1 MADIDFKP
9 VHKEELVALVE
20 RAIKTSVGYYD
31 SKLSKERKDVLDY
44 YNGVLPRPLHAG
56 NSRYVSLDVYDSVE
70 SLKAV
75 LLETFA
81 VGNRIVQFAPQ
92 KAEDV
97 EMARIATDYVD
108 YVVFRQNDGF
118 KIFSDVIQD
127 GLIARV
133 GVAKVY
139 WDERYETVE
148 EEFENLTQDEVDM
161 LIASGDYEDVD
172 FEIDDDDESGLY
184 EGTVTRKVDKSQ
196 VRIDAV
202 PPEEFL
208 ITPQAKSIQE
218 APFIAHR
225 TRKTYSELIEMGF
238 DKKLVYSISAND
250 DTELTMNPEVL
261 ARFEQIGADRLNLN
275 GQVQEQTR
283 RVIVYECYIHL
294 DMDGSGEAKLWK
306 VTKAGSVILDYERC
320 DHKPFVAY
328 VPLPIPHSFYGSNF
342 ASKVVP
348 TQNARSTLVRGILDH
363 TLITNNP
370 RMMVVKGALTN
381 PKELIEN
388 RIGGLVNVTRP
399 DGIAPLPQPGLN
411 PFVFQTIQLLDEDKE
426 EATGVSKLSQGLNKD
441 AVSKQNSQAMVEN
454 LVSLSQQREKIMA
467 RNFAYQF
474 CKELYLSVYRLVV
487 ANERQE
493 KVVEIAGDFI
503 RVFPSD
509 WDERTD
515 VIVEMKL
522 GYGEQEQDAQKLIAY
537 HQLMVQDPKLG
548 PMYSAQNAFNVI
560 KDVIEKSG
568 IKKITDYITPPEQLP
583 PPQPDPM
590 AMKQVELQE
599 RQVATQETIAQ
610 AQAFKVQHNYEI
622 EQMKLDLQKMKQE
635 MDAMV
640 KQRDQD
646 RKEFDSTA
654 RAAIQVEEMQRLK
667 EIPAENQRGI
677 VSPT

>member
-1 MADIDFKP
+1 MADTDFKP
-9 VHKEELVALVE
+9 VDKSELVTLVE

-31 SKLSKERKDVLDY
+31 SKLSRERKDVLDY
-44 YNGVLPRPLHAG
+44 YNGVLPRPLHSG
-56 NSRYVSLDVYDSVE
+56 NSRYVSMDVYDSVE

-81 VGNRIVQFAPQ
+81 AGNRIVQFAPQ
-92 KAEDV
+92 TSEDV
-97 EMARIATDYVD
+97 EMARIATEYCDYVI
-108 YVVFRQNDGF
+108 FRQNNGF
-118 KIFSDVIQD
+118 DVFSDVIQD

-139 WDERYETVE
+139 WDECFETIE

-161 LIASGDYEDVD
+161 LIAAGDYEDIEFEVD
-172 FEIDDDDESGLY
+172 EDDPSGLY

-196 VRIDAV
+196 VKIDPV

-208 ITPQAKSIQE
+208 ITPQAKSIAE
-218 APFIAHR
+218 AAFIAHR
-225 TRKTYSELIEMGF
+225 TRKTYSELVEMGF

-283 RVIVYECYIHL
+283 AVVVYECYMHL
-294 DMDGSGEAKLWK
+294 DMDGTGEAKLWK
-306 VTKAGSVILDYERC
+306 VTKAGSVILDYERV

-328 VPLPIPHSFYGSNF
+328 VPLTIPHSFYGSNF
-342 ASKVVP
+342 ASKAIP
-348 TQNARSTLVRGILDH
+348 IQNARSTLVRGILDH
-363 TLITNNP
+363 TLITTNP

-399 DGIAPLPQPGLN
+399 DGIAPLPQAGLN

-441 AVSKQNSQAMVEN
+441 AVSKQNSQAMVES

-474 CKELYLSVYRLVV
+474 LAELYLSVYRLVV
-487 ANERQE
+487 ANERKE
-493 KVVEIAGDFI
+493 KVVSIAGNFI

-509 WDERTD
+509 WDERTE
-515 VIVEMKL
+515 VLVEMKL
-522 GYGEQEQDAQKLIAY
+522 GYGEQEQEAQKMLAY
-537 HQLMVQDPKLG
+537 HQLMSQDPSIG
-548 PMYSAQNAFNVI
+548 PMYSPDNKYHTIKSILEKNGI
-560 KDVIEKSG
+560 KDIDSF
-568 IKKITDYITPPEQLP
+568 ITNPKQIA

-590 AMKQVELQE
+590 QMKQVELQE

-610 AQAFKVQHNYEI
+610 AQAQKVQMNAEI
-622 EQMKLDLQKMKQE
+622 EGMKLELQKMQLELNKYKTE
-635 MDAMV
+635 
-640 KQRDQD
+640 RELD
-646 RKEFDSTA
+646 RKEFDSTS
-654 RAAIQVEEMQRLK
+654 RAAIQVEEMDRLK
-667 EIPAENQRGI
+667 QIPVENERGI

>member
-1 MADIDFKP
+1 MADTDFKP
-9 VHKEELVALVE
+9 VAKEELVALVE

-31 SKLSKERKDVLDY
+31 SKLSRERKDVLDY
-44 YNGVLPRPLHAG
+44 YNGVLPRPLHSG
-56 NSRYVSLDVYDSVE
+56 NSRYVSMDVYDSVE

-81 VGNRIVQFAPQ
+81 AGNRIVQFAPQ
-92 KAEDV
+92 TAEDV
-97 EMARIATDYVD
+97 EMARIATEYCDYVI
-108 YVVFRQNDGF
+108 FRQNNGF
-118 KIFSDVIQD
+118 DIFSDVIQD

-139 WDERYETVE
+139 WDECYDTIE

-161 LIASGDYEDVD
+161 LIASGDYEDIE
-172 FEIDDDDESGLY
+172 FEVDDDDPSGLF

-196 VRIDAV
+196 VKIDPV

-218 APFIAHR
+218 AAFIAHR
-225 TRKTYSELIEMGF
+225 TRKTYSELVEMGF

-283 RVIVYECYIHL
+283 MVVVYECYMHL
-294 DMDGSGEAKLWK
+294 DMDGTGEAKLWK
-306 VTKAGSVILDYERC
+306 VTKAGSVILDYERV

-328 VPLPIPHSFYGSNF
+328 VPLTIPHSFYGSNF
-342 ASKVVP
+342 ASKAIP
-348 TQNARSTLVRGILDH
+348 IQNARSTLVRGILDH
-363 TLITNNP
+363 TLITTNP

-399 DGIAPLPQPGLN
+399 DGIAPLPQAGLN

-441 AVSKQNSQAMVEN
+441 AVSKQNSQAMVES

-474 CKELYLSVYRLVV
+474 LAELYLSVYRLVV
-487 ANERQE
+487 ANERKE
-493 KVVEIAGDFI
+493 KVVSIAGNFI

-509 WDERTD
+509 WDDRTE
-515 VIVEMKL
+515 VLVEMKL
-522 GYGEQEQDAQKLIAY
+522 GYGEQEQEAQKMLAF
-537 HQLMVQDPKLG
+537 HQMMSQDPSIG
-548 PMYSAQNAFNVI
+548 PMYSPDNKYHTIKSILEKNGI
-560 KDVIEKSG
+560 KDIDS
-568 IKKITDYITPPEQLP
+568 YITNPKQIP

-590 AMKQVELQE
+590 QMKQVELQE
-599 RQVATQETIAQ
+599 RQVATQETIAK
-610 AQAFKVQHNYEI
+610 AQEAKVQINAQLE
-622 EQMKLDLQKMKQE
+622 EMGLRLQEMKLELDRYKTERDL
-635 MDAMV
+635 
-640 KQRDQD
+640 D
-646 RKEFDSTA
+646 RREFESTS
-654 RAAIQVEEMQRLK
+654 RAAIQVEEMERLK
-667 EIPAENQRGI
+667 ELPVESERGI

>member
-1 MADIDFKP
+1 MAETNFKP
-9 VHKEELVALVE
+9 VGKDELVALVE

-31 SKLSKERKDVLDY
+31 SKLSSERKDVLDY
-44 YNGVLPRPLHAG
+44 YNGILPRPLHSG
-56 NSRYVSLDVYDSVE
+56 NSRYVSMDVYDSVE

-81 VGNRIVQFAPQ
+81 AGNRIVQFAPQ
-92 KAEDV
+92 TAEDV
-97 EMARIATDYVD
+97 EMARIATEYCDYVI
-108 YVVFRQNDGF
+108 FRQNNGF
-118 KIFSDVIQD
+118 DVFSDVIQD

-139 WDERYETVE
+139 WDECYETIE
-148 EEFENLTQDEVDM
+148 EEFEQLTQDELDM
-161 LIASGDYEDVD
+161 LVASGDYEDI
-172 FEIDDDDESGLY
+172 ETEYDEDTGY
-184 EGTVTRKVDKSQ
+184 FEGTVKRKINKSQ
-196 VRIDAV
+196 VKIDPV

-218 APFIAHR
+218 AQFIAHR
-225 TRKTYSELIEMGF
+225 TSKTYSELVAMGY

-250 DTELTMNPEVL
+250 ETELTMSPEVL
-261 ARFEQIGADRLNLN
+261 ARFEQIGADTLNLN
-275 GQVQEQTR
+275 GEVQDQSR
-283 RVIVYECYIHL
+283 SVIVYECYLNI

-306 VTKAGSVILDYERC
+306 VTKAGSVVLDYERC
-320 DHKPFVAY
+320 DNKPFVAY

-342 ASKVVP
+342 ASKVIP

-399 DGIAPLPQPGLN
+399 DGIMPLPQPGLN

-441 AVSKQNSQAMVEN
+441 AVSKQNSQAMVES

-474 CKELYLSVYRLVV
+474 LAELYLSVYRLVV
-487 ANERQE
+487 ANESQE
-493 KVVEIAGDFI
+493 KVIAIAGNFI

-515 VIVEMKL
+515 VMVEMKL
-522 GYGEQEQDAQKLIAY
+522 GYGEQEQESQKLLAY
-537 HQLMVQDPKLG
+537 HQLMSQDPTIG
-548 PMYSAQNAFNVI
+548 PMYSAENRYHTLKSVL
-560 KDVIEKSG
+560 EKNG
-568 IKKITDYITPPEQLP
+568 IKEIDLFITNPQNLP

-590 AMKQVELQE
+590 AMKQAELQE
-599 RQVATQETIAQ
+599 RQVATQEIIAQ
-610 AQAFKVQHNYEI
+610 AQAQKVQLNSEI
-622 EQMKLDLQKMKQE
+622 EAMKLELQKMQVELNQYKVE
-635 MDAMV
+635 
-640 KQRDQD
+640 KEIE
-646 RKEFDSTA
+646 RKEFEATA
-654 RAAIQVEEMQRLK
+654 RVAIQVQEMEDLK
-667 EIPAENQRGI
+667 SLPDESKRGI